1 MTIIGKAGCCTK
13 GIGTVKTTAT
23 GTGRSMI
30 VVRGTVTMMIMGTTI
45 MIR

>member
-23 GTGRSMI
+23 GTGRI
-30 VVRGTVTMMIMGTTI
+30 RTTVKGTVTMMIMGTTI